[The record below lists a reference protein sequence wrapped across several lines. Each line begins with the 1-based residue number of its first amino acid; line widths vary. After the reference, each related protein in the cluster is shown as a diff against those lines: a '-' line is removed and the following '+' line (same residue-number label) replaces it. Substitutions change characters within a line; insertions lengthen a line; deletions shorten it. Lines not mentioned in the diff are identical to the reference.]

1 MALQKGKKLTCYK
14 KKMVGMVY
22 NKQLKVFYKWDLFSC
37 HADYI
42 LLSGHALRNSVWFII
57 I

>member
-1 MALQKGKKLTCYK
+1 
-14 KKMVGMVY
+14 MVY

-42 LLSGHALRNSVWFII
+42 LLSGHALRNSLVYYYLETDR
-57 I
+57 

>member
-1 MALQKGKKLTCYK
+1 
-14 KKMVGMVY
+14 MVGMVY

-42 LLSGHALRNSVWFII
+42 LLSGHALRNSLVYYYLETDR
-57 I
+57 